1 MFKENLRNVGI
12 LKKIRYKI
20 KLTFGVKKIF
30 NVALE
35 FHYKGINILC
45 INFHD
50 IIIFILTMLYFVAF

>member
-20 KLTFGVKKIF
+20 KLTFGIKKIF
-30 NVALE
+30 TVALE
-35 FHYKGINILC
+35 FHYKEINILC
-45 INFHD
+45 INVHD